1 MPYCTGD
8 ELWRIYALLTR
19 AESAFRDM
27 KSPLAERPIFH
38 QLEHRVEAH
47 IFLCVL
53 AYHLLISIEKTLL
66 DRGIQSAMS
75 DAPRPPPPLPQNALI
90 WIVVAALVLVLVR
103 AAWARIVLKG
113 LWIGPRCCAAL
124 ASGTPNHGATALHM
138 THRHFGVPGSKF
150 RRTYTGHRAA
160 AWSGGAI
167 IGGIIASVIVLGFIL
182 YDGHHHVSAAHWRSK
197 PSTVE

>member
-1 MPYCTGD
+1 
-8 ELWRIYALLTR
+8 
-19 AESAFRDM
+19 
-27 KSPLAERPIFH
+27 
-38 QLEHRVEAH
+38 
-47 IFLCVL
+47 
-53 AYHLLISIEKTLL
+53 
-66 DRGIQSAMS
+66 
-75 DAPRPPPPLPQNALI
+75 
-90 WIVVAALVLVLVR
+90 
-103 AAWARIVLKG
+103 
-113 LWIGPRCCAAL
+113 
-124 ASGTPNHGATALHM
+124 M